1 MSERAWPTPPAPSA
15 AEAAIGGDDPHNDW
29 ELRPETHANT
39 LPPEAGA
46 LKRILQ
52 SPDIKRIMERY
63 TERDRE
69 AVHQQ
74 ARYRRGRRNLVIL
87 AYCAALTGLFAL
99 SVHLILAYV
108 PDTQPLLVLAHV
120 VLLSGLLIVAAW
132 LNHADPRSRWLAA
145 RGEAEQLRVALFDRV
160 LATDQAVQDAELA
173 LLPLKLA
180 YFRRYQLD
188 VQLRYFGGRGKQ
200 LERTVGLPLSLTLP
214 TVAIALLVLG
224 FGLAFL
230 AHVAD
235 EYGFPVPDWALLAI
249 RMERA
254 ERIASWTFPLLALS
268 TLYAFLSQRSVSE
281 DARAGTRYLAIF
293 KNLSFLKEAAYEQVR
308 RKADGGDGAS
318 VARFAGL
325 VHGLMIAEQSQWISF
340 QGLVD
345 HKDTLLADRSAAGLA
360 ELFAG
365 QFAKN
370 PEARGQNQEPAE
382 VPARS

>member
-1 MSERAWPTPPAPSA
+1 MVHPMSQSA
-15 AEAAIGGDDPHNDW
+15 AEAVIGGDDAHHDW
-29 ELRPETHANT
+29 QLRPETHADS

-52 SPDIKRIMERY
+52 SQEIRRIMARY
-63 TERDRE
+63 SERDGE

-74 ARYRRGRRNLVIL
+74 KRYRHGRRIL
-87 AYCAALTGLFAL
+87 AVLAYFVALTGLFAL

-108 PDTQPLLVLAHV
+108 PDVQPLLVLTHV
-120 VLLSGLLIVAAW
+120 VFLLGLLIVAAW
-132 LNHADPRSRWLAA
+132 LNRADPRTKWLAA

-160 LATDQAVQDAELA
+160 LVADQALQDAELP

-188 VQLRYFGGRGKQ
+188 VQLRFFAQRGRQ
-200 LERTVGLPLSLTLP
+200 LVRTVGLPPWLTLP
-214 TVAIALLVLG
+214 TIAIALLVLG

-235 EYGFPVPDWALLAI
+235 EYGLAVPDWALLAI
-249 RMERA
+249 RMEKA

-293 KNLSFLKEAAYEQVR
+293 KNLSFLKDAAYEEVR
-308 RKADGGDGAS
+308 RKAEGGDAAS

-365 QFAKN
+365 QFAKT
-370 PEARGQNQEPAE
+370 PEARGQSQKPAE

>member
-1 MSERAWPTPPAPSA
+1 VSERAWPTQSAPSA
-15 AEAAIGGDDPHNDW
+15 AEAAIGGDDPHHDW

-52 SPDIKRIMERY
+52 SPEIRHIMERY
-63 TERDRE
+63 SERDRE

-74 ARYRRGRRNLVIL
+74 ARYRRGRRNLAIL

-108 PDTQPLLVLAHV
+108 PDTQPLLVLTHV
-120 VLLSGLLIVAAW
+120 VLLLGLLIVAAW
-132 LNHADPRSRWLAA
+132 LNRADPRTKWLAA
-145 RGEAEQLRVALFDRV
+145 RGEAEQLRVALFDHV
-160 LATDQAVQDAELA
+160 LAADEAGEDAELA

-188 VQLRYFGGRGKQ
+188 VQLRYFAQRGKQ
-200 LERTVGLPLSLTLP
+200 LVRTVGLPPSLTLP
-214 TVAIALLVLG
+214 TIAIALLVLG

-249 RMERA
+249 RMDRA
-254 ERIASWTFPLLALS
+254 ERIAGWVFPLLALS

-293 KNLSFLKEAAYEQVR
+293 KNLSFLRDAAYEEVR
-308 RKADGGDGAS
+308 TKAEDGDNAS

-365 QFAKN
+365 HFAAT
-370 PEARGQNQEPAE
+370 PEARN
-382 VPARS
+382 

>member
-1 MSERAWPTPPAPSA
+1 
-15 AEAAIGGDDPHNDW
+15 
-29 ELRPETHANT
+29 
-39 LPPEAGA
+39 
-46 LKRILQ
+46 
-52 SPDIKRIMERY
+52 
-63 TERDRE
+63 
-69 AVHQQ
+69 
-74 ARYRRGRRNLVIL
+74 
-87 AYCAALTGLFAL
+87 
-99 SVHLILAYV
+99 
-108 PDTQPLLVLAHV
+108 
-120 VLLSGLLIVAAW
+120 VAAW
-132 LNHADPRSRWLAA
+132 LNRADPRTKWLAA

-160 LATDQAVQDAELA
+160 LAADQAVEGDGDLP

-188 VQLRYFGGRGKQ
+188 VQLRFFAQRGKQ
-200 LERTVGLPLSLTLP
+200 LVRTVGLSPWLTLP

-224 FGLAFL
+224 FGLAFF

-235 EYGFPVPDWALLAI
+235 EYGFPVPDWALLAT

-254 ERIASWTFPLLALS
+254 ERIAGWTFPLLALS

-293 KNLSFLKEAAYEQVR
+293 KNLSFLKDGAYEEVR
-308 RKADGGDGAS
+308 RKAEGGDTAS

-345 HKDTLLADRSAAGLA
+345 HKDALLAGRSAAGLA

-365 QFAKN
+365 QFATS
-370 PEARGQNQEPAE
+370 PEGRGQSQEAAD
-382 VPARS
+382 VPQRS

>member
-1 MSERAWPTPPAPSA
+1 MVHPMTPSA
-15 AEAAIGGDDPHNDW
+15 AEAVIGGDDARHDW
-29 ELRPETHANT
+29 ELRPETHADR

-46 LKRILQ
+46 LKRVLQ
-52 SPDIKRIMERY
+52 SQEVKRIMARY
-63 TERDRE
+63 SERDRE

-74 ARYRRGRRNLVIL
+74 KRYRRGRRILAIL
-87 AYCAALTGLFAL
+87 AYFAALTGLFAL

-108 PDTQPLLVLAHV
+108 PDVQPLLVLIHV
-120 VLLSGLLIVAAW
+120 VFLLGLLIVAAW
-132 LNHADPRSRWLAA
+132 LNRADPRTKWLAA

-160 LATDQAVQDAELA
+160 LAADQAVEGDGDLP

-188 VQLRYFGGRGKQ
+188 VQLRFFAQRGKQ
-200 LERTVGLPLSLTLP
+200 LVRTVGLSPWLTLP

-224 FGLAFL
+224 FGLAFF

-235 EYGFPVPDWALLAI
+235 EYGFPVPDWALLAT

-254 ERIASWTFPLLALS
+254 ERIAGWTFPLLALS

-293 KNLSFLKEAAYEQVR
+293 KNLSFLKDGAYEEVR
-308 RKADGGDGAS
+308 RKAEGGDTAS

-345 HKDTLLADRSAAGLA
+345 HKDALLAGRSAAGLA

-365 QFAKN
+365 QFATS
-370 PEARGQNQEPAE
+370 PEGRGQSQEAAD
-382 VPARS
+382 VPQRS